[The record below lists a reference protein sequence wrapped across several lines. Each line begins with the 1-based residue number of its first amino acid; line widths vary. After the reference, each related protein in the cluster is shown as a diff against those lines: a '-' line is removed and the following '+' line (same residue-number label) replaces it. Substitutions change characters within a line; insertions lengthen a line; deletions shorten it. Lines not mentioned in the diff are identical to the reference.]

1 VELRPQRT
9 RKGFV
14 KSSVGRICYDI
25 LSYEEDAL
33 IINKPFTFVYL
44 FFEQV
49 GAISNFA
56 YMSKVYNKKR

>member
-1 VELRPQRT
+1 MSFIDR
-9 RKGFV
+9 
-14 KSSVGRICYDI
+14 SYYDVR
-25 LSYEEDAL
+25 SYEEGAL